1 MLHRQAGPMV
11 DDIRVQLLA
20 KAMRL
25 KHHELSKDSDI
36 STAGYFKALAEEI
49 IKTLD
54 EYYGSARYWMS
65 AEFEREK
72 ILREL
77 ETTIDRIRN
86 ANISP

>member
-1 MLHRQAGPMV
+1 ML
-11 DDIRVQLLA
+11 DDPRIFILS

-25 KHHELSKDSDI
+25 KHYELNKNNNI
-36 STAGYFKALAEEI
+36 STHEYFNGLAEEA

-54 EYYGSARYWMS
+54 EYYGSAKYWM
-65 AEFEREK
+65 ATEFEREK

-77 ETTIDRIRN
+77 ENTIDRIRN

>member
-1 MLHRQAGPMV
+1 MT
-11 DDIRVQLLA
+11 DDLRIHLLS
-20 KAMRL
+20 KSLRL
-25 KHHELSKDSDI
+25 KHYELNNNNNI
-36 STAGYFKALAEEI
+36 STHEYFEALALEVI
-49 IKTLD
+49 NTLD
-54 EYYGSARYWMS
+54 KYYGSKKYWMA

>member
-1 MLHRQAGPMV
+1 MV
-11 DDIRVQLLA
+11 DDIRVKLLA

-25 KHHELSKDSDI
+25 KHYELNKKESI
-36 STAGYFKALAEEI
+36 STHGYFEAMAEEV

-65 AEFEREK
+65 AEFERERV
-72 ILREL
+72 LREL

-86 ANISP
+86 ANISF